1 MKNNLRRNGLSLI
14 VVSCLLYFL
23 LLTLQPLEVHAYE
36 LVYTIQ
42 VSSLKEIER
51 ARKEYD
57 FLIDKLNQE
66 DLNYLRVEKI
76 GQYYSVRLGKF
87 ADRMDAEKI
96 TQSVKRY
103 YPSALIMKA
112 YIKDERII
120 KLYTRT
126 SAEKKK
132 DISSKHSSIRKH
144 AIAEE
149 ISADEKKKIEAPK
162 PQIAEAISV
171 DDKKGTEDVDVG
183 DQKKADVSIKDERVI
198 SDADSV
204 DDKRT
209 AEVPDTGDQK
219 KGDMYIKDGRLISAS
234 EEYRNAIR
242 KDLDNPDLIIKLAN
256 TLKKLRLLDQAIIQ
270 MKKAADAS
278 SDNNSTFRVEL
289 GKLYLTAGKPGKA
302 KEQFLAAVKMTP
314 ELADIHYYL
323 GVVYMREANYKMAWF
338 AAKTAQS
345 LGHENQD
352 LINILSLLSEEPRH
366 VPGQGNGA
374 GMYIR
379 HIVVHTQ
386 KEAEAVLRKHLEQ
399 DLFNRISDHEL
410 TEQHTVSKV
419 FVGQINPSNMHPKI
433 ARALRNQEVFADPVI
448 VETNF
453 GFHIVQRIMPLSPYF
468 K

>member
-162 PQIAEAISV
+162 PQIDEAISV

-183 DQKKADVSIKDERVI
+183 DQKKADLSIKDERVI

-204 DDKRT
+204 DDKW
-209 AEVPDTGDQK
+209 EVGAPDTGDQK
-219 KGDMYIKDGRLISAS
+219 KGDMYIKDGRLISAA

-242 KDLDNPDLIIKLAN
+242 KDPDNPDLIVKLAN

-278 SDNNSTFRVEL
+278 SDNNTTFRVEL
-289 GKLYLTAGKPGKA
+289 GKLYLTTGKPGKA
-302 KEQFLAAVKMTP
+302 KEQFLAAVKMNP
-314 ELADIHYYL
+314 GSADIHYYL
-323 GVVYMREANYKMAWF
+323 GVVYMREADYEMAWF
-338 AAKTAQS
+338 AAKTAQK
-345 LGHENQD
+345 LGYVSQD
-352 LINILSLLSEEPRH
+352 LINILSILSEEPQRL
-366 VPGQGNGA
+366 PWKGSGKS
-374 GMYIR
+374 MYIR
-379 HIVVHTQ
+379 HIVVDTHE
-386 KEAEAVLRKHLEQ
+386 EAEAVLSQHSETDVYYKITDQESKG
-399 DLFNRISDHEL
+399 NR
-410 TEQHTVSKV
+410 TVSKV
-419 FVGQINPSNMHPKI
+419 FIGQVNSSNVHPKI

-448 VETNF
+448 VKTDF
-453 GFHIVQRIMPLSPYF
+453 GFHIVQKIMPLAPYF

>member
-1 MKNNLRRNGLSLI
+1 MKNNLRRRGLSLI

-87 ADRMDAEKI
+87 AGRMDADKI

-112 YIKDERII
+112 YIKNERII
-120 KLYTRT
+120 KLYTQT

-132 DISSKHSSIRKH
+132 DIPSKRSSIRKH
-144 AIAEE
+144 EIAEE
-149 ISADEKKKIEAPK
+149 ISADEEKKIEAPK
-162 PQIAEAISV
+162 PQIDEAISV
-171 DDKKGTEDVDVG
+171 DDKMGTEDVDVG

-198 SDADSV
+198 SAADAA

-209 AEVPDTGDQK
+209 AEVPGSDDQK
-219 KGDMYIKDGRLISAS
+219 KGDMYIKDGRLISAA

-242 KDLDNPDLIIKLAN
+242 KDPDNQDLIIKLAN

-270 MKKAADAS
+270 MKKVVDGS
-278 SDNNSTFRVEL
+278 SDNNTTLRVEL
-289 GKLYLTAGKPGKA
+289 GKLYLTAGKPDKA
-302 KEQFLAAVKMTP
+302 KEQFLTAVKMNP
-314 ELADIHYYL
+314 GSADIHYYL
-323 GVVYMREANYKMAWF
+323 GVVYMREADYEMAWF
-338 AAKTAQS
+338 AAKTAKS
-345 LGHENQD
+345 LGYESQD
-352 LINILSLLSEEPRH
+352 LIKILSLLSEEPRN
-366 VPGQGNGA
+366 VPGQGSGE

-386 KEAEAVLRKHLEQ
+386 KEAEAVLHKHVEQ
-399 DLFNRISDHEL
+399 DLFNGISDHEL

-419 FVGQINPSNMHPKI
+419 FVGKINTSSMHPKI

-448 VETNF
+448 VETEF

>member
-1 MKNNLRRNGLSLI
+1 MRFIVEISRVRQTGKMKTNLRRHGLSLI
-14 VVSCLLYFL
+14 AVSCLLYFL
-23 LLTLQPLEVHAYE
+23 LLTLQPLEVLAYE

-51 ARKEYD
+51 AGKEYD

-120 KLYTRT
+120 KLYPRT
-126 SAEKKK
+126 SAGKKK
-132 DISSKHSSIRKH
+132 DISSKRSSIRKH
-144 AIAEE
+144 EIAEQ
-149 ISADEKKKIEAPK
+149 ISADEKKKIEDPK
-162 PQIAEAISV
+162 PQIDEAISV
-171 DDKKGTEDVDVG
+171 DDKRGTKDV
-183 DQKKADVSIKDERVI
+183 
-198 SDADSV
+198 
-204 DDKRT
+204 
-209 AEVPDTGDQK
+209 EVGDQK
-219 KGDMYIKDGRLISAS
+219 KGDMYIKDGRLISAA

-242 KDLDNPDLIIKLAN
+242 KDPDNPDLIIKLAN

-323 GVVYMREANYKMAWF
+323 GVVYMREADYKMAWF

-345 LGHENQD
+345 LGYENHD

-433 ARALRNQEVFADPVI
+433 ARALRNQKVFADPVI